1 MGNSCRGLNLFLF
14 DTDVIYFLPI
24 VFLKEVLKLV
34 DFATNRQ
41 LRKIDFELKMYH
53 LDFDMNKIL
62 DDAETCED
70 KETIQKH
77 IERIEGVL
85 AEYHR
90 LQLCGIPTIDV
101 DVQFLRY
108 VNGKLFDKYCDLL

>member
-1 MGNSCRGLNLFLF
+1 M
-14 DTDVIYFLPI
+14 
-24 VFLKEVLKLV
+24 V

-53 LDFDMNKIL
+53 LDFDINKIL

-77 IERIEGVL
+77 IERIDGVL

-90 LQLCGIPTIDV
+90 LQLCGIQTISV

-108 VNGKLFDKYCDLL
+108 VNGKLCDKYCDLL